1 VIIKYS
7 QVIIG
12 LLSMGMLVLCASTAT
27 DEPPL
32 QFIISEDWR
41 CAPRARCSR
50 SSSRSS
56 QSYVTLA
63 NLHENRSLLDLRSLK
78 LAGISKFYNELLAW
92 FSNQLRDQPN
102 IISRTFELEIE
113 VGIESSFSDVLS
125 LVSIQMKGRSRY
137 LVLRGRTEANEEN

>member
-1 VIIKYS
+1 
-7 QVIIG
+7 VIIG
-12 LLSMGMLVLCASTAT
+12 LLSMGVLVLRASTAT

-63 NLHENRSLLDLRSLK
+63 NLHENRLLLDLRSVK
-78 LAGISKFYNELLAW
+78 LAGISIFHNELLA
-92 FSNQLRDQPN
+92 SSPNQW
-102 IISRTFELEIE
+102 ISQT
-113 VGIESSFSDVLS
+113 S
-125 LVSIQMKGRSRY
+125 Y
-137 LVLRGRTEANEEN
+137 LVLSNSRLRLELNLRLVMYYLLYRFK